1 MVPSASPA
9 MYFCEITSAPKSGP
23 SGKTEAR
30 NEAKRPLSPRAYR
43 REPAYPLWAHAARCP
58 LPGAGEWLRPLD
70 PCKGKKAHAVKPQKN
85 TRTAWIKLRVT
96 PDEKAIITAKA
107 AAQGQTITDFIRQR
121 ALDYRLRQTPLEKE
135 RVRQLARIG
144 ANLNQLARWANIH
157 KSRAEAISVLA
168 ALAGL
173 EREFRDTPPP
183 DEDAPCT

>member
-1 MVPSASPA
+1 M
-9 MYFCEITSAPKSGP
+9 
-23 SGKTEAR
+23 
-30 NEAKRPLSPRAYR
+30 
-43 REPAYPLWAHAARCP
+43 
-58 LPGAGEWLRPLD
+58 
-70 PCKGKKAHAVKPQKN
+70 KPQKN

-96 PDEKAIITAKA
+96 PDEKAVITAKA
-107 AAQGQTITDFIRQR
+107 EAQGQTVTDFIRQR

-173 EREFRDTPPP
+173 ERELRDTPPP
-183 DEDAPCT
+183 DEDAACT